1 MVDLCIAP
9 EEIQEGDLVAYL
21 EGDAPLR
28 VKDHIA
34 RCAFCA
40 AEIEA
45 LRKIDALFWGA
56 LLEGGDL
63 VVDKSFSSTDP
74 DGKRT

>member
-9 EEIQEGDLVAYL
+9 EEIQEGDLVTYL
-21 EGDAPLR
+21 EGDTPPR

-34 RCAFCA
+34 RYAFCA

-45 LRKIDALFWGA
+45 LRNAKN
-56 LLEGGDL
+56 
-63 VVDKSFSSTDP
+63 
-74 DGKRT
+74 